1 MSQINVT
8 NLTFAYPGSYDNIF
22 EGATFCLDT
31 DWRIGFTGRN
41 GRGKTTFLRL
51 LMGEYDYQG
60 TISASVEF
68 EYFPYKVENMARDTI
83 EIVES
88 LMSGHEEW
96 EIYRELSLLGVEAD
110 VLYRSFE
117 TLSNG
122 ERTKVLLAAMFLK
135 ENSFLL
141 IDEPTNHLDQKGR
154 ELVGRYLHTKKG
166 FILVSHDRAFLDS
179 CTDHTLSINKTDI
192 VVQKGNFSVWWEA
205 KQRQD
210 AAEQAKNERLAR
222 EIGRLDASAQQ
233 KGVWS
238 NAVEKTKHTKV
249 SGLRPDRGYIG
260 HKAAKMMKR
269 SKQIEKRRQEAVE
282 EKRSLLKNV
291 EEAESLKL
299 TPLSYHAARLALL
312 RDVVV
317 TYNGKNI
324 FEPISFELKQGEKL
338 WLCGGNGSGK
348 SSLLKLILG
357 EKVPYTGTVEIGSG
371 LKISYV
377 PQNASFLRGDLS
389 SYAREQG
396 IDESLFKAILR
407 KLGFL
412 RIQFEKD
419 MADFSAGQKKKVL
432 LARSLCEQAHLYIW
446 DEPLNYIDI
455 FSRMQVEQLLASA
468 PLTLLFV
475 EHDREFGER
484 IATRTICLS
493 GNSSF

>member
-1 MSQINVT
+1 MSQINVA

-22 EGATFCLDT
+22 EGASFCLDT

-68 EYFPYKVENMARDTI
+68 EYFPYKVENMARNTI

-110 VLYRSFE
+110 VLYRPFE

-192 VVQKGNFSVWWEA
+192 VVQKGNFSVWWET

-233 KGVWS
+233 KGAWS
-238 NAVEKTKHTKV
+238 NAIEKTKYTKV

-269 SKQIEKRRQEAVE
+269 SKQIEKRRQEAAE

-357 EKVPYTGTVEIGSG
+357 ETVPYTGTVEIGSG

-389 SYAREQG
+389 SYAREQR

-407 KLGFL
+407 KLGFS

-468 PLTLLFV
+468 PLTFLFV

-484 IATRTICLS
+484 ITTRTICLS

>member
-1 MSQINVT
+1 MSQINVR

-96 EIYRELSLLGVEAD
+96 EIYRELSLLGAEAD
-110 VLYRSFE
+110 VLYRPFE

-141 IDEPTNHLDQKGR
+141 IDEPTNHLDKKGR
-154 ELVGRYLHTKKG
+154 ELVGHYLHTKKG

-233 KGVWS
+233 KGAWS

-269 SKQIEKRRQEAVE
+269 SKQIEKRRQEAAE

-299 TPLSYHAARLALL
+299 TPLSYHAVRLALL

-432 LARSLCEQAHLYIW
+432 LARSLCEQAHLYVW